1 MKISILKHLAAKN
14 TSYVVIPF
22 LESTYKRS
30 SQSIFKM
37 INELIPDIMLDDKYK
52 DACRMIDAKFQDKL
66 INIAT
71 ITISTNMLGGS
82 RKKDTIPHSSA
93 LPLTLKTQKNTEHT
107 ASEPANTTTA
117 KQENTKTTTQ
127 MKMKTKMKT
136 KTKEKE
142 KKTKVS
148 RGALNSQVQTH
159 SKTTLKHLNSL
170 GAGLLQIYMIRVSDT
185 TKDSDSGKAI
195 KGDADAHML
204 EELRVAGHLIFSIL
218 KGNFIRTANLIP
230 LLGSISK
237 SDYLIRALLE
247 GIMLSSYKFDKY
259 KTSKALERQAN
270 GGIYHL
276 ENLYLITPESKYLA
290 RAIARLEKVV
300 ASVFLARD
308 LVNEPAND
316 NRFARFI
323 TRAREFIADMNSPIE
338 LDIWDKAQL
347 EKMGMGLILGVG
359 KGSAP
364 ENAPCMLVIK
374 YHPSGKSAAAP
385 DWVLL
390 GKGITFDTG
399 GLDLKKPGQM
409 LEMKS
414 DLSGAAAVVAFLL
427 GYAAIGGSKCIYVMC
442 PFAENSISASA
453 IKPSD
458 VLTAYDGRTVEVV
471 DTDAEGRMVLADV
484 IAYTV
489 AKWPSARIMDLAT
502 LTGQAE
508 DVSGKAFSCVLSSNA
523 EQETRALIDS
533 SNRINEALVR
543 LPLLEKELSKLESHV
558 ADIKNISYKS
568 SADIIISSLFMKQFI
583 KPGTK
588 WIHIDIA
595 GPAFNADG
603 IIKYASPEASGVGVR
618 MLFEYFST

>member
-1 MKISILKHLAAKN
+1 MKINIFTHLALKN
-14 TSYVVIPF
+14 SSYVVIPF
-22 LESTYKRS
+22 LESTYKKY

-37 INELIPDIMLDDKYK
+37 INARIPDIILDDKYK
-52 DACRMIDAKFQDKL
+52 DACKMIDIKFQDKL

-71 ITISTNMLGGS
+71 ITVSTNMLGGS
-82 RKKDTIPHSSA
+82 RKKNTISKTKKITKKISSSTPN
-93 LPLTLKTQKNTEHT
+93 PLTQ
-107 ASEPANTTTA
+107 
-117 KQENTKTTTQ
+117 
-127 MKMKTKMKT
+127 
-136 KTKEKE
+136 
-142 KKTKVS
+142 
-148 RGALNSQVQTH
+148 SQSQSQSQTH
-159 SKTTLKHLNSL
+159 TSAQHTKHLNSL
-170 GAGLLQIYMIRVSDT
+170 GAGLIQIYMIRISDNS
-185 TKDSDSGKAI
+185 KKSKGKI
-195 KGDADAHML
+195 DTHML

-218 KGNFIRTANLIP
+218 KSNFIKNVNLIQI
-230 LLGSISK
+230 LGSVDTIK
-237 SDYLIRALLE
+237 SLLE

-259 KTSKALERQAN
+259 KTNKALERQVSRELF
-270 GGIYHL
+270 HL
-276 ENLYLITPESKYLA
+276 ENLYLITPESNHLA
-290 RAIARLEKVV
+290 TAITRLEKIV

-323 TRAREFIADMNSPIE
+323 TRAREFIANMHSPIDLE
-338 LDIWDKAQL
+338 IWEKGQL

-359 KGSAP
+359 KGSAA
-364 ENAPCMLVIK
+364 ENAPRMLVIK
-374 YHPSGKSAAAP
+374 YHPSGKNNTP

-399 GLDLKKPGQM
+399 GLDVKKPGQM

-427 GYAAIGGSKCIYVMC
+427 GYAAIGGEKCIYVMC

-471 DTDAEGRMVLADV
+471 DTDAEGRLVLADA
-484 IAYTV
+484 IAYAV

-523 EQETRALIDS
+523 ERETEELIIS

-543 LPLLEKELSKLESHV
+543 LPLLDKELGKLESHV
-558 ADIKNISYKS
+558 ADIKNVSYKS
-568 SADIIISSLFMKQFI
+568 SADIILASLFMKQFI
-583 KPGTK
+583 KPATK

-595 GPAFNADG
+595 GPAFKANDVV
-603 IIKYASPEASGVGVR
+603 KYASPEASGVGVR